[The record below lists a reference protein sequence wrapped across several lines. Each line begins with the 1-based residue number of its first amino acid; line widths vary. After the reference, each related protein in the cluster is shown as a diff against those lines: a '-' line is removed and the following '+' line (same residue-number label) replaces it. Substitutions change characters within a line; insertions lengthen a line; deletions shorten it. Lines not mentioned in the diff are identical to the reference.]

1 MMGVNLGNGY
11 LTRNAGA
18 EIVHYLIRS
27 SMLKKVTE
35 PIKGSEIRYY
45 SVLNNGSSSAKTI
58 TKMSYFLSSLPQLQF
73 QTLLFYLWKSS

>member
-58 TKMSYFLSSLPQLQF
+58 DENELFLV
-73 QTLLFYLWKSS
+73 KSSPTAVPNFAVLSVEK